1 MKRPDTRRRGP
12 RKSGARKGS
21 ANAGKAS
28 ANAGKAS
35 ASVDGLTIERMGAEG
50 DGLARSGAGESVAV
64 PFSLPGERVEASVAG
79 RTGTLLSV
87 AERSPE
93 RREPV
98 CVHHGRPGEE
108 PACGACALQ
117 HWEPAAYETWKRG
130 LLVAALERSGV
141 EAAVD
146 PLVPCPPASR
156 RRLVLSARRT
166 EGGVLIG
173 FNAARS
179 ERVVDMRECPVAA
192 PAIVSAL
199 PHLRIMLG
207 RMLPPGGRARV
218 SVLAAENGL
227 DVRVDADGEL
237 APVPPPPAVTRL
249 SLGDE
254 TVHERE
260 APRLTFGDVPVT
272 PPPGAFVQAVE
283 AAERAMA
290 DLVTGHLAGCRS
302 VADLFAGSGTFALRL
317 ARFASVHAVEGEA
330 APLAA
335 LDRAWR
341 NGSRLRAV
349 TTERRDLYRRP
360 LPTTELTGRDRP
372 RGGRGGGRGGAA
384 RFDGLVLDPPR
395 AGAERQVREIAGSGI
410 PRIAAVSC
418 NPLTLARDLRILVDG
433 GYRVDRV
440 VPVDQ
445 FAFTAHL
452 EAVALLTLG

>member
-1 MKRPDTRRRGP
+1 MRGSRPGARRH
-12 RKSGARKGS
+12 GARK
-21 ANAGKAS
+21 APAPT
-28 ANAGKAS
+28 
-35 ASVDGLTIERMGAEG
+35 VETLTIERMGAEG
-50 DGLARSGAGESVAV
+50 DGLVAGGKAVAV
-64 PFSLPGERVEASVAG
+64 PFSLPGERVAAAVAG
-79 RTGTLLSV
+79 RVGTLLSV
-87 AERSPE
+87 EEASGE
-93 RREPV
+93 RRDPH
-98 CVHHGRPGEE
+98 CVHHGRPGDA

-117 HWEPAAYETWKRG
+117 HWERGPYEAWKRG
-130 LLVAALERSGV
+130 LLTGALERAGI

-146 PLVPCPPASR
+146 PLLVCPPASR

-166 EGGVLIG
+166 EGGVLLG

-179 ERVVDMRECPVAA
+179 ERVVDMRECHVAV
-192 PAIVSAL
+192 PEIVTAL
-199 PHLRIMLG
+199 PHLRMMLA

-227 DVRVDADGEL
+227 DVRVDADGDL
-237 APVPPPPAVTRL
+237 APVPPPPAVIRL

-260 APRLTFGDVPVT
+260 APRLMFDEVAVT
-272 PPPGAFVQAVE
+272 PPPGAFVQAVGE
-283 AAERAMA
+283 AERAMA
-290 DLVTGHLAGCRS
+290 DLVTGHLAGCRA

-317 ARFASVHAVEGEA
+317 ARSASVHAVEGEA

-433 GYRVDRV
+433 GYRVDCV

>member
-1 MKRPDTRRRGP
+1 MRRPDRERADARRRGSRRP
-12 RKSGARKGS
+12 GARRPR
-21 ANAGKAS
+21 
-28 ANAGKAS
+28 
-35 ASVDGLTIERMGAEG
+35 ASVEALAVERVGAEG
-50 DGLARSGAGESVAV
+50 DGIARAGDGEATAV
-64 PFSLPGERVEASVAG
+64 PFALAGERVTASVAG
-79 RTGTLLSV
+79 RVGTLLTVDEPS
-87 AERSPE
+87 AE
-93 RREPV
+93 RREPL
-98 CVHHGRPGEE
+98 CIHHGRPGEA

-117 HWEPAAYETWKRG
+117 HWEPAAYEAWKRG
-130 LLVAALERSGV
+130 LLAGALERAGIGTS
-141 EAAVD
+141 VD
-146 PLVPCPPASR
+146 PLVSCPPASR

-166 EGGVLIG
+166 EAGVLLG

-179 ERVVDMRECPVAA
+179 ERVVDMRECPVAV

-199 PHLRIMLG
+199 PHLRIMLE

-218 SVLAAENGL
+218 SVLSAENGL
-227 DVRVDADGEL
+227 DVRVDADGDL
-237 APVPPPPAVTRL
+237 AAVPPPPAVTRL

-260 APRLTFGDVPVT
+260 APRLTFGDLPVT

-290 DLVTGHLAGCRS
+290 DLVTAHLGSCRR

-317 ARFASVHAVEGEA
+317 ARFAAVHAVEGEA
-330 APLAA
+330 APLGA

-341 NGSRLRAV
+341 NGSRLRPV

-360 LPTTELTGRDRP
+360 LPTAELLGRDRP
-372 RGGRGGGRGGAA
+372 RGGRGGAV

-395 AGAERQVREIAGSGI
+395 AGAERQVGEIAGSGI

-418 NPLTLARDLRILVDG
+418 NPVTLARDLRILVDG
-433 GYRVDRV
+433 GYRIDRV

-452 EAVALLTLG
+452 EVVALLSRR